1 MIKSMTGY
9 GKANCECN
17 NHQYTIEI
25 KSLNSK
31 QSDINIRIPQFFKE
45 KEIAIRNLLN
55 NKLVR
60 GKIECSIRMENES
73 TEKGNSINKNL
84 FKEYFR
90 QLKTISEEL
99 GSKVDDETI
108 FKSVVRLPDLLRT
121 GNDELSDEEWK
132 MLEIKMGEALS
143 QLESF
148 RVQEGNALSED
159 IIYRIDSIYS
169 LLQKIPAFEDERMQT
184 IKERLQKNLAD
195 SVSSENVDLNRF
207 EQEIIYYLEKLDI
220 TEEKIRLANHLSYFK
235 STSEENDLSGKK
247 LGFITQEIGREIN
260 TIGSKAS
267 HTEIQKIVVQMKDEL
282 EKIKEQLMNVL

>member
-1 MIKSMTGY
+1 MTGY

-132 MLEIKMGEALS
+132 MLEIKMGEALA

>member
-132 MLEIKMGEALS
+132 MLEIKMGEALA